1 MKKHLKNR
9 KGAILVMTGI
19 MLLVLIAI
27 AAIAMDTSRLHA
39 ARNELRTAADAAAL
53 AGAQRLLTD
62 PTTAE
67 TQAKTLATKNRAL
80 SEAVTVQQ
88 VRYGIWD
95 PIQREFV
102 PTSQVAADAIEVTVT
117 HATKP
122 MLPSVFGKGDVN
134 LTAKAIAW
142 SGAPVDGVKCVKPFA
157 MLHEDFMVALGKK
170 HWADLTQD
178 DIQKL
183 RDTSGTNKKWFTLNM
198 GNSYSSPARGNWY
211 AVQLPAAK
219 VDGKVVNDGS
229 KSLPLD
235 EAIATC
241 NKLKAGDMVIT
252 EPGKKVGLVEQGMDR
267 LCANLID
274 GKCYNAE
281 GTIGV
286 PVAVA
291 IFCTGP
297 ELTGGGHMWLETHY
311 VAAFMLTDFVK
322 GGTDAGSVR
331 GFFIGMQGEGKVSN
345 NPSPVTKTILVG

>member
-1 MKKHLKNR
+1 MKHLKNR

-27 AAIAMDTSRLHA
+27 AAVAMDTSRLHA

-53 AGAQRLLTD
+53 AGAQQLLKA
-62 PTTAE
+62 PLSAE
-67 TQAKTLATKNRAL
+67 DQARALATKNRAL
-80 SEAVTVQQ
+80 SENVTVQQ
-88 VRYGIWD
+88 VRYGIWS
-95 PIQREFV
+95 PTLREFI

-122 MLPSVFGKGDVN
+122 MLPSVFGKEDVN

-157 MLHEDFMVALGKK
+157 MLHEDFMVGLGKK
-170 HWADLTQD
+170 HWAELTQE
-178 DIQKL
+178 DIRNL

-198 GNSYSSPARGNWY
+198 GNSYSGPERGQWY

-229 KSLPLD
+229 KSMRLD
-235 EAIATC
+235 DAVAAC
-241 NKLKAGDMVIT
+241 NTLKAGDMVIT
-252 EPGKKVGLVEQGMDR
+252 EPGKKVGLMKDGIER
-267 LCANLID
+267 LCAQLIS

-281 GTIGV
+281 GTIGI

-297 ELTGGGHMWLETHY
+297 ELNGGGHMWLETHY
-311 VAAFMLTDFVK
+311 VAAFMLTDFIDS
-322 GGTDAGSVR
+322 GNDAGQVR